1 MKLGGDTI
9 MKQLEIF
16 DFIDSTIEI
25 LERDKEK
32 LNDVSSIIEK
42 YFENELCDNDNFLNV
57 NSRVKSS
64 ISLKEKIL
72 RNNYYIKYKSPK
84 ILFDN
89 LSDLIGVRIEC
100 RFIEDE
106 IEIYKRIKELFNSQK
121 CDGYYYNAKNPNIL
135 LKLDEEQPQV
145 QKNGFTIF
153 RIDGKYVCNG
163 KSVNFELQIKSLVN
177 MFWGEVEH
185 KILYKNFNYMLGEQ
199 FFRDIMASLKD
210 NLTMIDRQLMILY
223 NHLNEMN
230 ETTSEIRRAQ
240 TEALLS
246 KIIYEIYSVKIKEK
260 FGFIV
265 DFRKSCDVV
274 MNYVL
279 KKDRPVERQEYTDIF
294 IKVLERFNEI
304 SSNEICFN
312 EYIEFEREIYFE
324 DSFSKKIGESILQI
338 INKDFKWNLLFR
350 IIFDIELG
358 NNAEDF
364 EGFICFLKN
373 RFEKNLS
380 SNKNLNTR
388 FNDKQKSEI
397 IESIMTVIADSF
409 IENRSIEFINDD
421 NIESI
426 NRGVNTVLNKI
437 TSYEIWRGNVNYFID
452 EIKLSLKK
460 IS

>member
-1 MKLGGDTI
+1 

-16 DFIDSTIEI
+16 DFIDSTIEM
-25 LERDKEK
+25 LERNKEK

-84 ILFDN
+84 LLFDN

-121 CDGYYYNAKNPNIL
+121 CDGYYYNAKNPNVL

-153 RIDGKYVCNG
+153 RIDGKYICNG
-163 KSVNFELQIKSLVN
+163 KTVNFELQIKSLVN

-185 KILYKNFNYMLGEQ
+185 KILYKNFSYMLGEQ
-199 FFRDIMASLKD
+199 FFKDIMASLKD
-210 NLTMIDRQLMILY
+210 NLTMIDRQLLILY
-223 NHLNEMN
+223 NYLNEMN
-230 ETTSEIRRAQ
+230 ETTPEIRRAQ

-246 KIIYEIYSVKIKEK
+246 KIIYEIYSVKIKKEV
-260 FGFIV
+260 GFVV

-274 MNYVL
+274 MSYVL
-279 KKDRPVERQEYTDIF
+279 KKNRPVERQEYTDIF
-294 IKVLERFNEI
+294 IKVLERLNEI

-312 EYIEFEREIYFE
+312 EYIEFEREIHFE
-324 DSFSKKIGESILQI
+324 DNFSKKIGESILQI

-364 EGFICFLKN
+364 EGFIYFLKD
-373 RFEKNLS
+373 RFQENLS

-397 IESIMTVIADSF
+397 MESIMNVIADSF

-426 NRGVNTVLNKI
+426 NLGINTVLNKI
-437 TSYEIWRGNVNYFID
+437 TSYEIWKENVNYFID

>member
-1 MKLGGDTI
+1 

-25 LERDKEK
+25 LERNKEK
-32 LNDVSSIIEK
+32 LNDVSSIIK
-42 YFENELCDNDNFLNV
+42 NYFENELCDNDNFLNV

-106 IEIYKRIKELFNSQK
+106 IEIYKRIKELFNIQK
-121 CDGYYYNAKNPNIL
+121 CDGYYYNAKNPDVL
-135 LKLDEEQPQV
+135 LKLDEKQPQV

-153 RIDGKYVCNG
+153 RIDGKYICNG

-199 FFRDIMASLKD
+199 FFKDIMASLKD
-210 NLTMIDRQLMILY
+210 NLTMIDRQLLILY
-223 NHLNEMN
+223 NYLNEMN

-246 KIIYEIYSVKIKEK
+246 KIIYEIYSTKIKEEV
-260 FGFIV
+260 GFIV

-279 KKDRPVERQEYTDIF
+279 KKDRPVKRQEYTDIF
-294 IKVLERFNEI
+294 IKVLERLNEI

-312 EYIEFEREIYFE
+312 EYIEFEREIHFE
-324 DSFSKKIGESILQI
+324 DNFSKKVGGSILQI

-350 IIFDIELG
+350 IIFDIEVG

-364 EGFICFLKN
+364 EGFICFLKD
-373 RFEKNLS
+373 RFQENLS

-397 IESIMTVIADSF
+397 IESIMNVIADSF

>member
-1 MKLGGDTI
+1 

-42 YFENELCDNDNFLNV
+42 YFENELCDNDNFLSV

-84 ILFDN
+84 LLFDN

-121 CDGYYYNAKNPNIL
+121 CDGYYYNAKNPNVL

-153 RIDGKYVCNG
+153 RIDGKYICNG

-199 FFRDIMASLKD
+199 FFKDIMASLKD
-210 NLTMIDRQLMILY
+210 NLTMIDRQLLILY
-223 NHLNEMN
+223 NYLNEMN

-246 KIIYEIYSVKIKEK
+246 KIIYEIYSIKIKEEV
-260 FGFIV
+260 GFIV

-312 EYIEFEREIYFE
+312 EYIEFEREIHFE
-324 DSFSKKIGESILQI
+324 DNFSKKIGESILQI

-350 IIFDIELG
+350 IIFDIEVG

-373 RFEKNLS
+373 RFQENLS

-397 IESIMTVIADSF
+397 IESIMNVIADSF

>member
-1 MKLGGDTI
+1 

>member
-1 MKLGGDTI
+1 VKLGGDII

-16 DFIDSTIEI
+16 DFIDSTIEM
-25 LERDKEK
+25 LERNKEK

-84 ILFDN
+84 LLFDN

-121 CDGYYYNAKNPNIL
+121 CDGYYYNAKNPNVL

-153 RIDGKYVCNG
+153 RIDGKYICNG
-163 KSVNFELQIKSLVN
+163 KTVNFELQIKSLVN

-185 KILYKNFNYMLGEQ
+185 KILYKNFSYMLGEQ
-199 FFRDIMASLKD
+199 FFKDIMASLKD
-210 NLTMIDRQLMILY
+210 NLTMIDRQLLILY
-223 NHLNEMN
+223 NYLNEMN
-230 ETTSEIRRAQ
+230 ETTPEIRRAQ

-246 KIIYEIYSVKIKEK
+246 KIIYEIYSVKIKKEV
-260 FGFIV
+260 GFVV

-274 MNYVL
+274 MSYVL
-279 KKDRPVERQEYTDIF
+279 KKNRPVERQEYTDIF
-294 IKVLERFNEI
+294 IKVLERLNEI

-312 EYIEFEREIYFE
+312 EYIEFEREIHFE
-324 DSFSKKIGESILQI
+324 DNFSKKIGESILQI

-364 EGFICFLKN
+364 EGFIYFLKD
-373 RFEKNLS
+373 RFQENLS

-397 IESIMTVIADSF
+397 MESIMNVIADSF

-426 NRGVNTVLNKI
+426 NLGINTVLNKI
-437 TSYEIWRGNVNYFID
+437 TSYEIWKENVNYFID

>member
-1 MKLGGDTI
+1 

-16 DFIDSTIEI
+16 DFIDSTIEM
-25 LERDKEK
+25 LERNKEK

-84 ILFDN
+84 LLFDN

-121 CDGYYYNAKNPNIL
+121 CDGYYYNAKNPNVL

-153 RIDGKYVCNG
+153 RIDGKYICNG
-163 KSVNFELQIKSLVN
+163 KTVNFELQIKSLVN

-199 FFRDIMASLKD
+199 FFKDIMASLKD
-210 NLTMIDRQLMILY
+210 NLTMIDRQLLILY
-223 NHLNEMN
+223 NYLNEMN

-246 KIIYEIYSVKIKEK
+246 KIIYEIYSIKIKEEV
-260 FGFIV
+260 GFIV

-312 EYIEFEREIYFE
+312 EYIEFEREIHFE
-324 DSFSKKIGESILQI
+324 DNFSKKIGESILQI

-364 EGFICFLKN
+364 EGFIYFLKD
-373 RFEKNLS
+373 RFQENLS

-397 IESIMTVIADSF
+397 IESIMNVIADSF

-437 TSYEIWRGNVNYFID
+437 TSYEIWKENVNYFID

>member
-1 MKLGGDTI
+1 

-16 DFIDSTIEI
+16 DFIDGTIEI

-32 LNDVSSIIEK
+32 LNDVSSIIK
-42 YFENELCDNDNFLNV
+42 NYFENELCDNDNFLNV

-106 IEIYKRIKELFNSQK
+106 IEIYKKIKELFNNQK
-121 CDGYYYNAKNPNIL
+121 CDGYYYNAKNPNVL

-199 FFRDIMASLKD
+199 FFTDIMASLKD

-246 KIIYEIYSVKIKEK
+246 KIIYEIYSVKIKEE

-279 KKDRPVERQEYTDIF
+279 KKDRLVERREYTDIF

-324 DSFSKKIGESILQI
+324 DNFSEKIGESILQI

-373 RFEKNLS
+373 RFQENLS

-397 IESIMTVIADSF
+397 IESIMNVIADSF

-426 NRGVNTVLNKI
+426 NCGVNTVLNKI
-437 TSYEIWRGNVNYFID
+437 TSYEIWKGNVNYFID